1 MVPITL
7 KKKKRKMRVFHEG
20 LMVKIPGFY
29 CHGWVQSLIREVRSL
44 KPCNAVKKGKKKE
57 RKKGRKKNHEG
68 TALPAG

>member
-29 CHGWVQSLIREVRSL
+29 CHGWVQSLIGEVRSL
-44 KPCNAVKKGKKKE
+44 KPCNAVKKGKKE
-57 RKKGRKKNHEG
+57 RKKEG
-68 TALPAG
+68 KEEKS